1 MHFYVK
7 ILHVTYDVGS
17 YFIIPY
23 SRYLIYI
30 LIDFIFYFL
39 GFQIIHDLNCLE
51 SEVCSDYL
59 GHVLEL
65 LSSCSTEVVDLLK
78 RSILQGGKSLKDLVP
93 RVINSVIETLVEKS
107 VEVNYYI

>member
-1 MHFYVK
+1 M
-7 ILHVTYDVGS
+7 
-17 YFIIPY
+17 
-23 SRYLIYI
+23 
-30 LIDFIFYFL
+30 
-39 GFQIIHDLNCLE
+39 GFQIIHDLSCLE
-51 SEVCSDYL
+51 AEVCSDYL
-59 GHVLEL
+59 GHVLKL